1 MGLFDR
7 FKKQDY
13 AQDFLDAYQNKDTDK
28 CKIIMHEWGNDK
40 SFKHDTNKVFAW
52 VLVNYLIYGK
62 DTSRRLKYNFDM
74 TIDEWYHKFLLSPEF
89 KPKNKKLAP
98 KYEAEMGTLALME
111 KNGCL

>member
-1 MGLFDR
+1 MILMGLFDR

-62 DTSRRLKYNFDM
+62 DTSRRLKYNSDM
-74 TIDEWYHKFLLSPEF
+74 LLMSGTISFCFHLNLNQKT
-89 KPKNKKLAP
+89 KN
-98 KYEAEMGTLALME
+98 
-111 KNGCL
+111 